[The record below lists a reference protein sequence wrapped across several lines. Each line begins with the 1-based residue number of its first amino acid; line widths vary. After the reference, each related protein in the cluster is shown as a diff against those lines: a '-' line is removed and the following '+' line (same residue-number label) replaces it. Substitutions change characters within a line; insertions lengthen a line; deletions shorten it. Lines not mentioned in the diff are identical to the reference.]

1 MFLKLGKNWRPIV
14 ADAGIA
20 EMLTYK
26 AEYKSRPS
34 IIIYFCSFR
43 VSFILP
49 LFAKPN
55 LGLHFPVSFVE
66 FFSYIGL
73 NATAKKECIPP
84 PVTYQQAKSQPKD
97 RKNLKTPSAKKR
109 QCICRFSCT
118 F

>member
-1 MFLKLGKNWRPIV
+1 MSL
-14 ADAGIA
+14 
-20 EMLTYK
+20 
-26 AEYKSRPS
+26 
-34 IIIYFCSFR
+34 
-43 VSFILP
+43 ILP

-97 RKNLKTPSAKKR
+97 RKNYQPREGSAFADLEQKIKKAALT
-109 QCICRFSCT
+109 I
-118 F
+118 